1 MDDHDLDEE
10 LDKIQDELTEQT
22 IEDEKE
28 QQMIV
33 DNRNSVLTIRDTILK
48 KSQKDDDK

>member
-1 MDDHDLDEE
+1 MNDMDLDEE
-10 LDKIQDELTEQT
+10 LDKIQDELTEQS

-28 QQMIV
+28 QQMVI
-33 DNRNSVLTIRDTILK
+33 DNRNSVLTIRDQILK